1 MKVGLV
7 QMHCTKD
14 AQANLNK
21 AIQSII
27 DLADKGANVICLPE
41 LFRSEYFCQTRNDEF
56 FKLAETIPGPTTAT
70 LSTLAQNLGVT
81 IIASLFEKT
90 EDDRYFN
97 TVAVIGDT
105 GEIQGIYRKMHIPD
119 DPENGYDEAYY
130 FQPGD
135 LGFKV
140 FDTKHGKISPMI
152 CWDQWYPEGARLC
165 AVNGAQILFY
175 PTAIGWPLKDR
186 HELNV
191 AEHDAWQII
200 QRSHAIANNVFVV
213 AVNRV
218 GLQDNLNFWGTSFVA
233 DPYGRVLAK
242 ASANKEEN
250 LLVDCPISTIDSMR
264 KDWPFLDY
272 RRVRYEHKE

>member
-7 QMHCTKD
+7 QMHCTND
-14 AQANLNK
+14 IRANLDK
-21 AIQSII
+21 AIQAIR
-27 DLADKGANVICLPE
+27 DLADRGANVICLPE
-41 LFRSEYFCQTRNDEF
+41 LFCSEYFCQTRNDDF
-56 FKLAETIPGPTTAT
+56 FSLAESIPGPTSET
-70 LSTLAQNLGVT
+70 LRDLAKQLGVT

-90 EDDRYFN
+90 SESKFFN
-97 TVAVIGDT
+97 TVAVLGDT
-105 GEIQGIYRKMHIPD
+105 GDLLGIYRKMHIPD

-135 LGFKV
+135 LGFQV
-140 FDTKHGKISPMI
+140 FNTKYGKISPMI

-165 AVNGAQILFY
+165 ATKGAQVLFY

-218 GLQDNLNFWGTSFVA
+218 GLQDGLNFWGTSFVA

-242 ASANKEEN
+242 ASTNKEEN
-250 LLVDCPISTIDSMR
+250 LLVECPLPPHRQHAQGLAFPRLSQST
-264 KDWPFLDY
+264 
-272 RRVRYEHKE
+272 V